1 MVSIIARIVDPT
13 TLDPEPQP
21 KKKSNSLSLQ
31 KAKSILNENVSETL
45 LVQGFDI
52 IFKEFNRYIKIMNT
66 HFKGIDWTTYVKSR
80 TSDDSHQSLYGEGQ
94 SKALLDD
101 AQDPDVLD
109 KNADAETKQKF
120 KVKQQLDQMDMIY
133 HETFLKRLIKV
144 VEIFTNVQASK
155 AIQNS
160 YLEKQKETDPS
171 VNTGLGQYHVNLL
184 VKLSSAN
191 HLSTLLNLLVLA
203 SPQVKIIIL
212 RII

>member
-1 MVSIIARIVDPT
+1 MIEYFENLMVSIIARIVDPT

-155 AIQNS
+155 AI
-160 YLEKQKETDPS
+160 
-171 VNTGLGQYHVNLL
+171 
-184 VKLSSAN
+184 
-191 HLSTLLNLLVLA
+191 
-203 SPQVKIIIL
+203 
-212 RII
+212 

>member
-1 MVSIIARIVDPT
+1 
-13 TLDPEPQP
+13 
-21 KKKSNSLSLQ
+21 
-31 KAKSILNENVSETL
+31 
-45 LVQGFDI
+45 
-52 IFKEFNRYIKIMNT
+52 
-66 HFKGIDWTTYVKSR
+66 
-80 TSDDSHQSLYGEGQ
+80 
-94 SKALLDD
+94 
-101 AQDPDVLD
+101 
-109 KNADAETKQKF
+109 
-120 KVKQQLDQMDMIY
+120 MDRIY